1 MPNITISIPADLA
14 ARLEAVK
21 PNIENLSRI
30 AAVCIEQEVKTQ
42 EALQLDPAS
51 AGIQRLRKSKASHR
65 QNAHAEGLE
74 AGKFWALDDAEFDEL
89 ERVASMND
97 FEDLHRIGAEP
108 LGFADAIAGAVLGP
122 ADDPSPSEIR
132 EKAERL
138 FFHADLET
146 APVEF
151 YEGFVEGAVNVYQAA
166 LGD

>member
-30 AAVCIEQEVKTQ
+30 AAACIEQEVKIQ

-65 QNAHAEGLE
+65 QNARTEGLE

-89 ERVASMND
+89 ERVASMDD
-97 FEDLHRIGAEP
+97 FENLHSIEAEP
-108 LGFADAIAGAVLGP
+108 LDFADAIASAALGP
-122 ADDPSPSEIR
+122 VDDPSLSLFR
-132 EKAERL
+132 CKAQEL
-138 FFHADLET
+138 FGEADLAA

>member
-21 PNIENLSRI
+21 PNIENLSGI
-30 AAVCIEQEVKTQ
+30 AAVCIEQEVKIQ

-97 FEDLHRIGAEP
+97 FEDLHRIDAEP
-108 LGFADAIAGAVLGP
+108 SDFAHAIARAVLGP
-122 ADDPSPSEIR
+122 ADDPSHSDIVD
-132 EKAERL
+132 KAEQL
-138 FFHADLET
+138 FGEAEVET

-151 YEGFVEGAVNVYQAA
+151 YEGFVEGALNVYQAA

>member
-21 PNIENLSRI
+21 PNIENLSGI
-30 AAVCIEQEVKTQ
+30 AAVCIEQEVKIQ

-97 FEDLHRIGAEP
+97 FEDLHRIDAEP
-108 LGFADAIAGAVLGP
+108 SDFAHAIARAVLGP
-122 ADDPSPSEIR
+122 ADDPSHSDIVD
-132 EKAERL
+132 KAEQL
-138 FFHADLET
+138 FGEAEVET

-151 YEGFVEGAVNVYQAA
+151 YEGFVEGALNDYQAA

>member
-21 PNIENLSRI
+21 PNIENLSGI
-30 AAVCIEQEVKTQ
+30 AAVCIEQEVKIQ

-89 ERVASMND
+89 ERVASMDD
-97 FEDLHRIGAEP
+97 FEDLHRIDAEP
-108 LGFADAIAGAVLGP
+108 SDFAHAIARAVLGP
-122 ADDPSPSEIR
+122 ADDPSHSDIVD
-132 EKAERL
+132 KAEQL
-138 FFHADLET
+138 FGEAEVET

>member
-21 PNIENLSRI
+21 PNIENLSGI
-30 AAVCIEQEVKTQ
+30 AAVCIEQEVKIQ

-97 FEDLHRIGAEP
+97 FEDLHRIDAEP
-108 LGFADAIAGAVLGP
+108 SDFAHAIARAVLGP
-122 ADDPSPSEIR
+122 ADDPSHSDIVD
-132 EKAERL
+132 KAEQL
-138 FFHADLET
+138 FGEAEVET